1 MKIPTDLT
9 PLGPEM
15 AFKMPEGECL
25 PMWVR
30 DDEHGKWRLVGITS
44 FDGRKAKTILG
55 YPWNQC
61 ALLEGCPI
69 PESALVNK
77 PDRLMTWRE
86 VSELLGRF
94 NWGESVYSGGYCSAI
109 HVPYGSENKPWEL
122 SLRKWGSDEL
132 VRPMYSLLLAARKE
146 AGV

>member
-1 MKIPTDLT
+1 MKIPTDFT
-9 PLGPEM
+9 PLGQEM

-30 DDEHGKWRLVGITS
+30 DSTSESWRIALVTA
-44 FDGRKAKTILG
+44 FDGKKARSSFG
-55 YPWNQC
+55 DWWNQC
-61 ALLEGCPI
+61 APLEGHPI

-86 VSELLGRF
+86 VAELLNRF
-94 NWGESVYSGGYCSAI
+94 NWGESVYCGGYSSTI
-109 HVPYGSENKPWEL
+109 HVQFGSENKPWEFD
-122 SLRKWGSDEL
+122 LRKWGSDEL